1 MEKHLDIVF
10 PQVVPQPVQGQNPAI
25 KAWLDSF
32 ACKHNIGV
40 SGEPTAATHPN
51 CALVF
56 NSLPC
61 LEAVTPMCRTCPA
74 AIAERD
80 ADEALED

>member
-1 MEKHLDIVF
+1 MKQHVDIVF

-25 KAWLDSF
+25 RDWLSRF
-32 ACKHNIGV
+32 AYEHNIGV
-40 SGEPTAATHPN
+40 SGEPEAVTHPN

-56 NSLPC
+56 NSMRC

-74 AIAERD
+74 AIAERE
-80 ADEALED
+80 ADEALEK